1 MNAAVQR
8 HRSLQQLFVNQ
19 YTTFRSF
26 STVHTSTPSISLLLD
41 HLTSTN
47 ARDEVTA
54 RRWSD
59 QLRFTYS
66 KLDRPKR
73 HQILRTIAEEYSVEA
88 SSVASFIEA
97 YQNAVQTDGFFHY
110 SSSSSSSRDSGSSG
124 SGTSKKTTHLSAL
137 ECLRNGLSPP
147 YERLLSRVAREDGLP
162 FLLEMRKDLLEALS
176 HCNDDANGSVA
187 ALKGLDS
194 SLKRLL
200 EAWFSVGLLELRRI
214 TYEESGGGVLEK
226 IARGESVHKVRGLE
240 DLKTRLG

>member
-88 SSVASFIEA
+88 SSVASFIDA
-97 YQNAVQTDGFFHY
+97 YQNAVQTDGFFDY
-110 SSSSSSSRDSGSSG
+110 SSSSSSRDSGSSG

-176 HCNDDANGSVA
+176 HCNDDANGSIA